1 MACPTLFSPVSHS
14 SLHQGGAWHA
24 CIWIAHPACPRSE
37 TATLPSS
44 SRHPG
49 PPSVLRAC
57 LQSGGTWNGSEWALM
72 RVPGGTPSGPAGPIC
87 EMGLGWKMAMVG
99 SPEPMAWVPTSVPKD
114 AATGRLPN
122 TICRHFWASDVPFPH
137 FSPCSACRAERA
149 SCSPLLG
156 DGSPLGLMYLGGVQ

>member
-1 MACPTLFSPVSHS
+1 
-14 SLHQGGAWHA
+14 
-24 CIWIAHPACPRSE
+24 
-37 TATLPSS
+37 
-44 SRHPG
+44 
-49 PPSVLRAC
+49 
-57 LQSGGTWNGSEWALM
+57 M

-156 DGSPLGLMYLGGVQ
+156 DGSPLGLMYLGGCREADSPWRWRQRWETEDRRNQLTRAAGPPLCEELPGWAILGSAC